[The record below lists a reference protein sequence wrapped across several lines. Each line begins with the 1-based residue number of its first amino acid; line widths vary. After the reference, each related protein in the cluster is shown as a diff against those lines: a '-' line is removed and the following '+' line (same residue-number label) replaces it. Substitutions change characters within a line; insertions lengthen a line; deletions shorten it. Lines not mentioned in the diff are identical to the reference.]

1 MERLCV
7 ERGENIA
14 QMIMRGRHGP
24 VFRPV
29 DRHGRVATERLSG
42 EAVSLIVK
50 ERVAAAGIDASG
62 FSGHS
67 LRAGF
72 ATSATLAGVSSL
84 KIRAQTGHASDAMLA
99 RYVRDGENVCRQC
112 GRGAALRAAERQV
125 SGGSWQCVVA
135 LVDGILRAAGVYWC
149 GVCSARGRRAMKQR
163 IKIIF
168 IGGVLALAL
177 FGVAMAGPLEDG
189 AAAFQRGDYATAM
202 SFCRPLADQGNAD
215 AQALIGV
222 MYEAGEGVPQDYPQ
236 AAMLFRKA
244 ADQGLAPAQY
254 FLGEMYENGQGGV
267 PQDYAQAY
275 TWYKL
280 AASNAADDRTR
291 DMDVK
296 ARDSIAARMAASGI
310 PSVTTTNAS
319 AITFEEQGGT
329 FVLPVLINNAITL
342 SFVVDSGA
350 ADVSIPRDVF
360 STLIRSNTI
369 SQADIIGRK
378 TYRLADGSTSVET
391 TFRIRV
397 LKVGDRELQNV
408 TASVPP
414 ETGSLLL
421 GQSFLS
427 RFKSWSIDNQRHV
440 LLLN

>member
-1 MERLCV
+1 
-7 ERGENIA
+7 
-14 QMIMRGRHGP
+14 
-24 VFRPV
+24 
-29 DRHGRVATERLSG
+29 
-42 EAVSLIVK
+42 
-50 ERVAAAGIDASG
+50 
-62 FSGHS
+62 
-67 LRAGF
+67 
-72 ATSATLAGVSSL
+72 
-84 KIRAQTGHASDAMLA
+84 
-99 RYVRDGENVCRQC
+99 
-112 GRGAALRAAERQV
+112 
-125 SGGSWQCVVA
+125 
-135 LVDGILRAAGVYWC
+135 
-149 GVCSARGRRAMKQR
+149 MKQR

-236 AAMLFRKA
+236 AAMLFRKAADQGLAPAQYFLGEMYENGQGVPQDFGKAAMLFRKA

-350 ADVSIPRDVF
+350 TDVSIPRDVF

-414 ETGSLLL
+414 EAGSLLL